1 MNNQSNKL
9 LLLIFLLAISA
20 CAILYRVPSAYHLY
34 SVVLGILVG
43 LLFFILI
50 PKSILNKF
58 FFTEQV
64 EKMDFIFLC
73 LVGSFLITWPVILV
87 LYTGIDIRDSNFLFL
102 GIVFLTMCA
111 LQLIY
116 EIYNKFKQR

>member
-1 MNNQSNKL
+1 MNSQFNKL
-9 LLLIFLLAISA
+9 LLFIFPMAISTY
-20 CAILYRVPSAYHLY
+20 AILYRDPSPYHLY
-34 SVVLGILVG
+34 AIALGILVG

-50 PKSILNKF
+50 PKNIWNKF

-87 LYTGIDIRDSNFLFL
+87 LYTGIDIRNSNFLFL
-102 GIVFLTMCA
+102 GIILLTGVES
-111 LQLIY
+111 L
-116 EIYNKFKQR
+116 